1 MLSSGK
7 NAVRSAGGNT
17 GTNGAGTIPAYPFGK
32 SDSVF
37 WVESRSVVTALFLK
51 IKGKSPIA
59 KNFVE
64 VIKRSSPRDVNS
76 RL

>member
-7 NAVRSAGGNT
+7 KAVRSAGGNT

-32 SDSVF
+32 SASVF
-37 WVESRSVVTALFLK
+37 WVERRSVAIALFLK
-51 IKGKSPIA
+51 TKGKSPIA

-64 VIKRSSPRDVNS
+64 VTKRSPPWDVSS